1 MKRKIYVVM
10 TVLLVGSVV
19 LGCSE
24 SKEQTSGNEVVSD
37 NEEVGEVEEEEP
49 SEDEV
54 AIEDTLNSFFEG
66 MKHYDF
72 DEMKQCMVSDN
83 VFKEGNYSEF
93 WDASTLWVEEGYT
106 VSGPWNK
113 YYKENLQSI
122 KYQVKNIVVDE
133 DTATAKILLEY
144 VDAENLFEKVCNEYW
159 ERNETSLQRENDL
172 VAQLIVK
179 YKDLSTTGNEK
190 LEIVLKKQKDKW
202 LIDNDVAFDKTLVD
216 IMTCNNT
223 KTAEEMYDYSDPS
236 DAALTESGNGE
247 SIPAIQIGET
257 VETKNYEFTLK
268 KVELSYD
275 VLPDQKSSYYNHY
288 AADTGKV
295 YIYVDVDIKNT
306 GKQNLQCD
314 DIYSV
319 KADYNDG
326 YTYDG
331 FAIVDDSDMGFT
343 YANISSVTPLE
354 TLGVPTLIDCPEE
367 VETTDNPL
375 YIIITM
381 KDGSRYK
388 YTIRG

>member
-1 MKRKIYVVM
+1 MKRKIYVAM
-10 TVLLVGSVV
+10 AVLLVGSNV

-24 SKEQTSGNEVVSD
+24 SKEQTSSNEVVSD

-54 AIEDTLNSFFEG
+54 AIEDTLNSFFDG

-72 DEMKQCMVSDN
+72 DEMKQCLVSGK
-83 VFKEGNYSEF
+83 VFKVGNYSGF
-93 WDASTLWVEEGYT
+93 WDLIIPPEDEDLYEPL
-106 VSGPWNK
+106 PWNI
-113 YYKENLQSI
+113 YYKENLQLL
-122 KYQVKNIVVDE
+122 KYQVESIDVEGD
-133 DTATAKILLEY
+133 AAIAKVELEY
-144 VDAENLFEKVCNEYW
+144 VDAENLFETVQNEYW
-159 ERNETSLQRENDL
+159 KRIETSSLGEDYL
-172 VAQLIVK
+172 ITQLIEE
-179 YKDLSTTGNEK
+179 YKDLVTTGNEK
-190 LEIVLKKQKDKW
+190 LEIALKKQEDKW
-202 LIDNDVAFDKTLVD
+202 LIDNDVAFDKTLID
-216 IMTCNNT
+216 IMTCNT
-223 KTAEEMYDYSDPS
+223 TQIAEKMYNISDPS
-236 DAALTESGNGE
+236 DAALAESGNGE
-247 SIPAIQIGET
+247 SILAIQIGET

-275 VLPDQKSSYYNHY
+275 VLPDQKSSYYTHY
-288 AADTGKV
+288 AADAGKV